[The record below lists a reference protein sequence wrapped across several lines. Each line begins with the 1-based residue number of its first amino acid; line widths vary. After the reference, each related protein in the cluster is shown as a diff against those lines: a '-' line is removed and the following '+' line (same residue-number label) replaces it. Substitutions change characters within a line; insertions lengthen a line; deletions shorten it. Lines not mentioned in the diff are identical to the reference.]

1 MESRKQR
8 RLEARKKWKEEGKK
22 GSFIEFWDKQP
33 KTEMMSK
40 LRNRK
45 QRRKVMKNATNNNTS
60 KNS

>member
-22 GSFIEFWDKQP
+22 GSFTEFWDKQL
-33 KTEMMSK
+33 KTEMMPK